1 MELNNLLLNE
11 KRVKTDVKK
20 KLSWVVVMLVFNS
33 STKNGGGGEGEG
45 EGEYTGNSV
54 RLYTPSEEDH
64 TP

>member
-45 EGEYTGNSV
+45 EGEENGK
-54 RLYTPSEEDH
+54 RLKMRTQKQF
-64 TP
+64 